1 MRGFTGGMQKMA
13 IFSDITVKI
22 PETKEIAP
30 AMRKIYVILLLF
42 LSAGI
47 VLYVLISFLHKRKGV
62 SKQDLISY
70 NFQVRPILSDKCF
83 NCHGPD
89 ANKRQAGLRLDI
101 REEAYK
107 ALQDNPGAHAIVP
120 GNPALSELYLR
131 VSSTDTAIRMPPPA
145 SNLPALSE
153 AETEI
158 IRKWIRQG
166 AVYEK
171 HWAFTPPSTPA
182 LPEVKSKNWP
192 KNEIDF
198 FVLRKMEDRG
208 LAPNES
214 ADRERLLKRWA
225 FDITGLPPTLVQT
238 DSFLNDR
245 SPDAAEKM
253 VDRLLASPAYGER
266 MAVPWM
272 DIARYA
278 DSHGYQDDNY
288 RSQWPWRDW
297 VIHAFNENMP
307 YDQFVTWQL
316 AGDLLPGATKE
327 QLLATAFNRNHK
339 ITEEGGVIDEEY
351 RVEYVVDRT
360 NTLGRAFMGVTVECA
375 KCHDH
380 KYDPIKQKDFYQLT
394 AFFNNIS
401 EKGLESTV
409 GGPETYAKNPRMDIT
424 RDDLKGLLS
433 FINKTDTLAL
443 QVSIMKD
450 LDTPRQAYILTRGN
464 YDQHGAA
471 VSPGTPDAVLPFP
484 ADYPRNRLGLAK
496 WLFHE
501 KNPLTARVFV
511 NRVWQDFFGRGIVR
525 SAADFGMQGG
535 LPSHP
540 ELLDWLAVDFSHHGW
555 DIKRLV
561 KQIVLSATYCQSAV
575 VTKEKQKADPEN
587 VWLSRAPRIRMNAET
602 VRDMILAS
610 SGLLNRTIGGP
621 SVKPYQPSGLWEMAT
636 SGRGILATY
645 KQDHGAA
652 LYRRGLYTFI
662 KRTVP
667 PPSMMIFDASNRDQ
681 CEVNRS
687 RTNTPLQALIML
699 NDPTVLEASRVL
711 ADTLIKTGGSGTPE
725 DMIRGSFR
733 RIICRTPD
741 QREIAV
747 LLDYWKSQEAYFM
760 SNPGAVEAS
769 VKVGEYKTEKIAGMT
784 VAVLMR
790 VIQVIYNMDE
800 AITKS

>member
-1 MRGFTGGMQKMA
+1 M
-13 IFSDITVKI
+13 
-22 PETKEIAP
+22 TKRTI
-30 AMRKIYVILLLF
+30 ILSLF
-42 LSAGI
+42 VSAGI
-47 VLYVLISFLHKRKGV
+47 VTCGLINFLHKKG
-62 SKQDLISY
+62 SLPKQDTISY

-83 NCHGPD
+83 TCHGPD

-107 ALQDNPGAHAIVP
+107 ALQDNPRAHAIVP
-120 GNPALSELYLR
+120 GNPGQSVLYLR
-131 VSSTDTAIRMPPPA
+131 VSSTDTAIRMPPSA
-145 SNLPALSE
+145 SNLPALSD

-171 HWAFTPPSTPA
+171 HWAFTPPSKPS
-182 LPEVKSKNWP
+182 LPEVKNKAWP

-198 FVLRKMEDRG
+198 FVLRQMENRG
-208 LAPNES
+208 LSPNEE
-214 ADRERLLKRWA
+214 ADRERLLKRWTL
-225 FDITGLPPTLVQT
+225 DITGLPPTPGQT
-238 DSFLNDR
+238 DSFLNDK
-245 SPDAAEKM
+245 SPDAGEKM
-253 VDRLLASPAYGER
+253 VDRLLAQPAYGER
-266 MAVPWM
+266 MAIPWM

-297 VIHAFNENMP
+297 VIHAFNNNLP

-360 NTLGRAFMGVTVECA
+360 NTFGRAFMGVTVECA

-380 KYDPIKQKDFYQLT
+380 KYDPILQKDFYQLT
-394 AFFNNIS
+394 AFFNNIK

-424 RDDLKGLLS
+424 REDLQGLLS
-433 FINKTDTLAL
+433 FINKPDTQVL

-450 LDTPRQAYILTRGN
+450 LDTPRKAYILTRGN
-464 YDQHGAA
+464 YDQHAQE
-471 VSPGTPDAVLPFP
+471 VSPGTPNAILPFP
-484 ADYPRNRLGLAK
+484 GDYPRNRLGLAK

-511 NRVWQDFFGRGIVR
+511 NRIWQEIFGKGIVK
-525 SAADFGMQGG
+525 SAADFGMQGD
-535 LPSHP
+535 LPTHP
-540 ELLDWLAVDFSHHGW
+540 ELLDWLAADFREHGW
-555 DIKRLV
+555 NIKRLV
-561 KQIVLSATYCQSAV
+561 KQLVLSATYRQSAV

-587 VWLSRAPRIRMNAET
+587 VWLSHAPRIRMNAEM
-602 VRDMILAS
+602 VRDMVLAS

-645 KQDHGAA
+645 KQDHGAG

-681 CEVNRS
+681 CEVRRS

-699 NDPTVLEASRVL
+699 NDPTVLEASLVL
-711 ADTLIKTGGSGTPE
+711 ADTAIKAGGSPE
-725 DMIRGSFR
+725 DIIRNSFR
-733 RIICRTPD
+733 RIICRMPD
-741 QREIAV
+741 QKEMAV
-747 LLDYWKSQEAYFM
+747 LLDYRRSQEAYFK
-760 SNPGAVEAS
+760 SDRKAAEATI
-769 VKVGEYKTEKIAGMT
+769 KAGEYKLNDIDITAIAT
-784 VAVLMR
+784 LMR

-800 AITKS
+800 AITKT

>member
-1 MRGFTGGMQKMA
+1 
-13 IFSDITVKI
+13 
-22 PETKEIAP
+22 
-30 AMRKIYVILLLF
+30 
-42 LSAGI
+42 
-47 VLYVLISFLHKRKGV
+47 
-62 SKQDLISY
+62 
-70 NFQVRPILSDKCF
+70 
-83 NCHGPD
+83 
-89 ANKRQAGLRLDI
+89 
-101 REEAYK
+101 
-107 ALQDNPGAHAIVP
+107 
-120 GNPALSELYLR
+120 
-131 VSSTDTAIRMPPPA
+131 MPPPA

-153 AETEI
+153 TETEI

-171 HWAFTPPSTPA
+171 HWAFTPPSRPA
-182 LPEVKSKNWP
+182 LPEVRDTSWP

-198 FVLRKMEDRG
+198 FVLRQMEDRG
-208 LAPNES
+208 LSPNEG

-225 FDITGLPPTLVQT
+225 FDITGLPPTPDQT
-238 DSFLNDR
+238 DSFVHDR
-245 SPDAAEKM
+245 SPDAAEKV

-266 MAVPWM
+266 MAEPWM

-297 VIHAFNENMP
+297 VIHAFNENMR

-327 QLLATAFNRNHK
+327 QILATAFNRNHK

-360 NTLGRAFMGVTVECA
+360 NTFGRAFMGVTVECA

-380 KYDPIKQKDFYQLT
+380 KYDPISQKDFYQLT
-394 AFFNNIS
+394 AFFNNIK

-424 RDDLKGLLS
+424 REDLKGVLS

-464 YDQHGAA
+464 YDQHAAA
-471 VSPGTPDAVLPFP
+471 VDPGTPNAVLPFP
-484 ADYPRNRLGLAK
+484 GDYPRNRLGLAK
-496 WLFHE
+496 WLFNE

-511 NRVWQDFFGRGIVR
+511 NRVWQEFFGRGIVK
-525 SAADFGMQGG
+525 SAADFGMQGD
-535 LPSHP
+535 LPTHP
-540 ELLDWLAVDFSHHGW
+540 ELLDWLATDFSQHGW

-561 KQIVLSATYCQSAV
+561 KQLVLSATYCQSAV
-575 VTKEKQKADPEN
+575 ATKQKQVSDPEN

-602 VRDMILAS
+602 VRDMVLAS
-610 SGLLNRTIGGP
+610 SGLLNPTIGGP

-636 SGRGILATY
+636 SGRGILAKY
-645 KQDHGAA
+645 KQDHGAS

-681 CEVNRS
+681 CEVKRS

-699 NDPTVLEASRVL
+699 NDPTVLEASRML
-711 ADTLIKTGGSGTPE
+711 ADTLIKTGASPE
-725 DMIRGSFR
+725 EIIRNSFR

-741 QREIAV
+741 QKEMAV
-747 LLDYWKSQEAYFM
+747 LLDYWKGQEAYFK
-760 SNPGAVEAS
+760 SHSGAVQVA
-769 VKVGEYKTEKIAGMT
+769 VKVGEYKSNNGAETYIAAM
-784 VAVLMR
+784 MR

-800 AITKS
+800 AITRT